1 LSWPVDALMAS
12 RGETIAPRKKS
23 AIRKRPLDG
32 PVAIGPLGLA
42 GDDQI
47 DKRHH
52 GGLDM
57 AVHHYPHD
65 HFAFWREAIGDHPL
79 LAEPGAFGSNLSAA
93 GLTEADVLL
102 GDRFRLGSVLLEAC
116 QPRQPCATIERSF
129 VRKGMVAAILDNGRC
144 GWFYRVIEP
153 GEAAAGDRLDRAGR
167 GDAAWSMADLFDALW
182 STRHAR
188 ERMRLRSIA
197 QHPLIP
203 AKLSAKI
210 LARL

>member
-1 LSWPVDALMAS
+1 MSWTVEALTAS
-12 RGETIAPRKKS
+12 RGETIGPRKKS

-47 DKRHH
+47 DKHHH
-52 GGLDM
+52 GGPDM

-65 HFAFWREAIGDHPL
+65 HFAFWHEAIGNHPL
-79 LAEPGAFGSNLSAA
+79 LAEPGAFGSNLSVA

-102 GDRFRLGSVLLEAC
+102 GDRFRLGSALLEAC

-129 VRKGMVAAILDNGRC
+129 ERKGMVAAILGNGRC

-153 GEAAAGDRLDRAGR
+153 GEASAGDRLERTAR
-167 GDAAWSMADLFDALW
+167 GDAAWSMADLFAALW

-188 ERMRLRSIA
+188 DKGRLRSIA
-197 QHPLIP
+197 THPLIP
-203 AKLSAKI
+203 AKLAAKI
-210 LARL
+210 LAKL